1 MTSAAYSPEI
11 FPVVAPPGW
20 KVTLPAKKSNGQS
33 CSNDAG
39 GDYTSGGKTYPPERP
54 ILWDGYDATR
64 TDIDGEAVPHRA
76 MDIMAATGA
85 PIVADAPGT
94 VFETW
99 NYRGSAMPGVGTSS
113 RGGNYVWIKGDD
125 GVDRYYSH
133 LHEPSRLT
141 PGQRVQTGD
150 LVGLVGD
157 TGNAKGGCP
166 HLHYA
171 TEINGTKFN
180 PFPQLK
186 ALYDAGTWNGFTP
199 NGWNGLSIGIP
210 ANTGT
215 LFGALL
221 LAGLGAIGLAI
232 YYARRKS

>member
-1 MTSAAYSPEI
+1 MAGASYRPEI

-20 KVTLPAKKSNGQS
+20 VATLPAKKSNGQA

-39 GDYTSGGKTYPPERP
+39 RTYTSGGRTYPPERP
-54 ILWDGYDATR
+54 IFWDSYGAAR

-76 MDIMAATGA
+76 ADIMAAMGA
-85 PIVADAPGT
+85 PVVADAPGT

-99 NYRGSAMPGVGTSS
+99 NYQGAQMPGVGTSP
-113 RGGNYVWIKGDD
+113 RGGNYVWIRGDD
-125 GVDRYYSH
+125 GTDRYYSH
-133 LHEPSRLT
+133 LYEPSRLL
-141 PGQRVQTGD
+141 PGQRVETGD

-171 TEINGTKFN
+171 TEINGAKFN
-180 PFPQLK
+180 PYEKLK
-186 ALYDAGTWNGFTP
+186 ILYEAGSWDGFTP
-199 NGWNGLSIGIP
+199 RGWNATVPFGIP
-210 ANTGT
+210 ANQGT

-221 LAGLGAIGLAI
+221 LGGALAVGLAV
-232 YYARRKS
+232 YFARQK